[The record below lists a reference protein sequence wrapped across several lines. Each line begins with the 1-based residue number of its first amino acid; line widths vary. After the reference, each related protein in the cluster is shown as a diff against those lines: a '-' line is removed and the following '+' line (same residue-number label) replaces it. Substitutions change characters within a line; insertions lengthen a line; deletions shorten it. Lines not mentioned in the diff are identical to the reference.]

1 MSRAVLDRLDPQP
14 HYTVPGRTAAWA
26 STTHDHSHG
35 TTHSSVPDKTAR
47 ILDLSERNL
56 DELQQLHEMILDEK
70 EFDYGAV
77 PEAKHKPFAHYP
89 AAAAEKEGH
98 GSSQT
103 APRVTAK
110 ASTHTP
116 SRASP
121 EPAEAPTSAS
131 KAETKSPE
139 SDTAPATKTGKP
151 LTEGEKITEAN
162 RLAALQREN
171 ERLKAE
177 IAPFD
182 AQFFEELEDLKYRY
196 SRLQEIVGEDPAASE
211 PRRSALPLDRLSW
224 SVRNS
229 MTAMDRA
236 GLTSPLVS
244 RPRYANAYT
253 YAPGSGGSA
262 SRDRSPSPTAHTR
275 SNGATSATATGY
287 IPVHG
292 GLFDNSGGK
301 GHVGGRISA
310 SANSSRR
317 FDPAAS
323 GNMGIAQPLYEEGE
337 MDDFAPSLNGE

>member
-14 HYTVPGRTAAWA
+14 LYTTTGRTTAWA
-26 STTHDHSHG
+26 STHDHPHD

-70 EFDYGAV
+70 EFDYGAL

-103 APRVTAK
+103 APRVTTK

-116 SRASP
+116 SRTSP
-121 EPAEAPTSAS
+121 EPASAPVSAP
-131 KAETKSPE
+131 KAEIKSPD
-139 SDTAPATKTGKP
+139 SDTAAKTGKP
-151 LTEGEKITEAN
+151 LTEAEKTTEAN

-196 SRLQEIVGEDPAASE
+196 SRLQEIVGEDPVASE

-292 GLFDNSGGK
+292 GLFDNSGSK

-310 SANSSRR
+310 TANRSRR

-337 MDDFAPSLNGE
+337 VDDFAPSLNGE

>member
-14 HYTVPGRTAAWA
+14 QYTTTGRTTAWA

-121 EPAEAPTSAS
+121 EPAPPHVSAP
-131 KAETKSPE
+131 KAETKSPD
-139 SDTAPATKTGKP
+139 SDTAFAANTGKP
-151 LTEGEKITEAN
+151 LTEAEKTTEAN

-171 ERLKAE
+171 QRLKAE

-262 SRDRSPSPTAHTR
+262 SRDRSPSPAAHTR

-292 GLFDNSGGK
+292 GLFDNSGSK

-310 SANSSRR
+310 SANNSRR

-323 GNMGIAQPLYEEGE
+323 GNMGIAQPMYEEGE
-337 MDDFAPSLNGE
+337 VDDFAPSLNGE